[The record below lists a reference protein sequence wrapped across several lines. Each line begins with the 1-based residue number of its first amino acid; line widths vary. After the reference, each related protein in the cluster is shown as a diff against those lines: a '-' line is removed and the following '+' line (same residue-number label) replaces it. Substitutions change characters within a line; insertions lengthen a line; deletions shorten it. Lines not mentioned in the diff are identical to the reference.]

1 MLKAPLQVLMNPLRP
16 SAKLSKSH
24 HHLAESVAS
33 MKRIATGAEVG
44 RIDLL
49 IVISCLIAAMVL
61 LAVTR

>member
-1 MLKAPLQVLMNPLRP
+1 
-16 SAKLSKSH
+16 
-24 HHLAESVAS
+24 
-33 MKRIATGAEVG
+33 MKRIVTGAEVG